1 MEASEVSRA
10 VSAATSIVSELG
22 LAADDAVV
30 LQNSNNLA
38 LRLLPCDVMARV
50 APVGRNAAPFE
61 VALARSLTETKC
73 PVAALEPR
81 VAPRPYERD
90 GFVVTL
96 WTYYPYEAPVA
107 PDDYAN
113 GLKRLHAG
121 MAKLAVATPHF
132 MDRVTEAQQIV
143 ARRDR
148 SPGVSDVDRAFL
160 GGVLSGLR
168 QAIAGRG
175 AAEQLLHGEPHPG
188 NVLGA
193 RDGAIFIDLE
203 TCCRGPVEFDLAHA
217 PAEAA
222 RHYPGADPELLSL
235 CRGLVLAMVT
245 AWRWEATDQFPN
257 RARVTREL
265 LSTLRKG
272 PPWPTLDA
280 MMQGIS
286 GPST

>member
-1 MEASEVSRA
+1 MAAA
-10 VSAATSIVSELG
+10 VSIASDLG
-22 LAADDAVV
+22 LKADDAVL

-38 LRLLPCDVMARV
+38 IRLLPCDVMARV
-50 APVGRNAAPFE
+50 APAGRNVAPFE
-61 VALARSLTETKC
+61 VALALSLAATEG

-81 VAPRPYERD
+81 VAPRTYERD

-96 WTYYPYEAPVA
+96 WTYYPSEAPVA

-113 GLKRLHAG
+113 ALRRMHAG
-121 MAKLAVATPHF
+121 MATLDVATPHF

-143 ARRDR
+143 ANRGL
-148 SPGVSDVDRAFL
+148 SPGVAEADRAL
-160 GGVLSGLR
+160 VGEMLR
-168 QAIAGRG
+168 QLGRRIVERG

-188 NVLGA
+188 NVLCA
-193 RDGAIFIDLE
+193 KDGPVFIDLE

-217 PAEAA
+217 PAEVA

-235 CRGLVLAMVT
+235 CRHLVLAMVT

-265 LSTLRKG
+265 VSTLRKG

-280 MMQGIS
+280 MMGGIS
-286 GPST
+286 RQPQEP